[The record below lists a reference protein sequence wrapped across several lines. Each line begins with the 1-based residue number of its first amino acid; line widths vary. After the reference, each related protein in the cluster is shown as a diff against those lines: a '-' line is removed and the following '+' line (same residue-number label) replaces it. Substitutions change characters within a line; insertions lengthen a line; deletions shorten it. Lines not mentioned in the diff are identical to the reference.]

1 MKFSDLPLLQ
11 SVSAPTIH
19 PSGDR
24 AVVSVTRPNFEADAY
39 VGQLWEV
46 LLSGVPTA
54 RRFTRGFRDT
64 APQFSPNGR
73 LLAFIRSAPD
83 AAGQLHIVD
92 SLGGEPLMLTDAPLG
107 VIGFRWSP
115 DGTRIAFTARVPEP
129 GRYGTVDGLGA
140 DAEPA
145 RRITSTRYK
154 ANGVGYTGDRRS
166 QVFLLEVPRVD
177 REPVYP
183 TAPSADTPKPERP
196 RSVPKARQLTTGD
209 VEHGALS
216 FSADGRSLLV
226 VSARHE
232 RRDRDLRTDLWHIAL
247 GKPGSRA
254 RVHAELVTG
263 AEPNR
268 AIRLVEQTASGAIL
282 FIGHELGRGGRDFV
296 ARHDGLFIIDQP
308 GAPARRLTD
317 PETIDLGDCSAIV
330 VVDDET
336 FLVQNRTRGTLHL
349 TAVTAAGQV
358 TPLTAGPFEVHGA
371 SAASDT
377 IALSLS
383 AANTAGDVAVLRGGQ
398 LQLRSDFSG
407 ELRSAGLRPARE
419 LVVPA
424 RDGYPVHGWVVQPAG
439 DGPHPVLLMVHGGPF
454 SSYTVTLLDEVQV
467 YADAGYAVVMCNP
480 RGSSGYGQKHGR
492 AVRRAFGTVDFTDVI
507 DFLEGALSEFRA
519 LDAGRLGVMGGSYGG
534 FLTAWITEHDQRF
547 TAAIV
552 ERGFLDAA
560 AFAGNSDIGSFFGQE
575 YLGIDPGK
583 VRAQTAQEHVQL
595 VHTPTLLIHSEQ
607 DLRCPLDQA
616 ERYYQAL
623 RRQGVQAELVLF
635 PGEGHE
641 LSRLGRPRHRRQR
654 FEIILDWWERHLP
667 VRLVPPAM
675 TA

>member
-24 AVVSVTRPNFEADAY
+24 AVVSVTRPNLEADAY

-83 AAGQLHIVD
+83 VAGQLHIVD
-92 SLGGEPLMLTDAPLG
+92 SLGGEPTTLTEAPLG

-115 DGTRIAFTARVPEP
+115 DGTRIAFTARVPEA
-129 GRYGTVDGLGA
+129 GRYRTIEGLGP

-154 ANGVGYTGDRRS
+154 ANGVGYTTDRRS
-166 QVFLLEVPRVD
+166 QVFLLEVPRAD
-177 REPVYP
+177 GEPVYP
-183 TAPSADTPKPERP
+183 VAPSVDNPKPDR
-196 RSVPKARQLTTGD
+196 RSGVPKARQLTTGD
-209 VEHGALS
+209 FDHGDLS
-216 FSADGRSLLV
+216 FSADGGSLLV

-232 RRDRDLRTDLWHIAL
+232 RRDRDLRTDLWHITL

-263 AEPNR
+263 TEPNR

-282 FIGHELGRGGRDFV
+282 FIAHELGRGGRDFV
-296 ARHDGLFIIDQP
+296 ARHDGLFIIDRP
-308 GAPARRLTD
+308 GAPARRLT
-317 PETIDLGDCSAIV
+317 EAESIDLGDCSAVV

-336 FLVQNRTRGTLHL
+336 FLVQNRTRGALHL
-349 TAVTAAGQV
+349 TAVTAGGQV
-358 TPLTAGPFEVHGA
+358 TALTAGPFEVHGA
-371 SAASDT
+371 AAASDT

-383 AANTAGDVAVLRGGQ
+383 AANTVGDVAVLRGGQ
-398 LQLRSDFSG
+398 LQLRTDFSG

-424 RDGYPVHGWVVQPAG
+424 RDGHAVHGWVLQPAG

-454 SSYTVTLLDEVQV
+454 SSHTVTVLDEAQV

-480 RGSSGYGQKHGR
+480 RGSSGYGQRHGR
-492 AVRRAFGTVDFTDVI
+492 VIRRGFGTLDFTDVI
-507 DFLEGALSEFRA
+507 DFLDGALSEFPA
-519 LDAGRLGVMGGSYGG
+519 LDADRLGVMGGSYGG
-534 FLTAWITEHDQRF
+534 YLTAWITEHDQRF
-547 TAAIV
+547 AAAIV
-552 ERGFLDAA
+552 ERGFLDAT
-560 AFAGNSDIGSFFGQE
+560 AFAGNSDIGTFFGQE
-575 YLGIDPGK
+575 YLGTSPDA
-583 VRAQTAQEHVQL
+583 VRAQNAQEHVQR
-595 VHTPTLLIHSEQ
+595 VNTPTLLIHSEQ

-623 RRQGVQAELVLF
+623 RRQGVDAELVLF
-635 PGEGHE
+635 PGEDHE
-641 LSRLGRPRHRRQR
+641 LSRSGRPRHRRQR

-667 VRLVPPAM
+667 VTPVPP
-675 TA
+675 TTPV